1 MRIVEIK
8 QVSSERFTLCFDDGS
23 ELKTSLSVI
32 TERFLRS
39 GLELDADEYSELVS
53 ASTLSLSK
61 SRALRII
68 NTRAMS
74 EKELYKKLTE
84 KGETPENSAICVDWL
99 REMGLLDDLRYA
111 QSCVRHYAA
120 KGYGTGRVRQ
130 ELRRHG
136 IPAELWDEALEQMP
150 AQDDKLER
158 FIRARL
164 SDPTDRAQ
172 VKRVSDALFRRGYSW
187 DEIKHALNT
196 FNAKA
201 EDDY

>member
-1 MRIVEIK
+1 MRILEIK
-8 QVSSERFTLCFDDGS
+8 QTSSERFTLCFDDGT

-32 TERFLRS
+32 TERFLHS
-39 GLELDADEYSELVS
+39 GLELDDNGFSELVS
-53 ASTLSLSK
+53 ASTLSLAK
-61 SRALRII
+61 ARALRLI
-68 NTRAMS
+68 NARAMS
-74 EKELYKKLTE
+74 EKELYKKLVE
-84 KGETPENSAICVDWL
+84 KDETPENAAFCVDWL
-99 REMGLLDDLRYA
+99 RDMGLLNDLSYA

-136 IPAELWDEALEQMP
+136 IPAEIWDKALEQMP
-150 AQDDKLER
+150 EQDDKLER
-158 FIRARL
+158 FIRSRL
-164 SDPTDRAQ
+164 SDPSDRAQ

-196 FNAKA
+196 FNSET